1 MRKKILDYMK
11 IYAPQEVFERWLH
24 ISFFDEEMFNEV
36 SQGDRNISPVFV
48 VRPDLKPSRFI
59 TSATDSNFQDVSN
72 TGIFQKH
79 ILQIRV

>member
-1 MRKKILDYMK
+1 MK

-48 VRPDLKPSRFI
+48 VRPDLKPSRFNAATI
-59 TSATDSNFQDVSN
+59 ATSKMFQTRVYFKN
-72 TGIFQKH
+72 TF
-79 ILQIRV
+79 LQIRI